1 MRLDLSDIPII
12 DDHCHPLLKMPSP
25 SQGTAYRAFFTQSV
39 DPEMAE
45 SHLEQGPFYR
55 RAVRELSRLLRCQPN
70 TEEILARRAKLTLGK
85 FIKLLLE
92 DAAIE
97 ILLVDYGYPREGGYS
112 QEEMRQLFPCRLEAI
127 LRLEPLIEELIQS
140 SQSFDELLCAF
151 DDALVDVRAKGTV
164 ALKSVIAYASGL
176 AIAPTPPK
184 EAEEAFLSARSE
196 APPEKGRRPISK
208 PLADF
213 LVIRG
218 MEHARRQDVPFQL
231 HTGFGSAG
239 IDLFRSN
246 PFLLSPLLGSDEVKV
261 GKIVLLHAGYPY
273 VREASFMTGLYQ
285 NLYLDFSMMVPY
297 LSANAPQL
305 LREIL
310 SYAPASKL
318 LYGSDA
324 TSIPEIHWAAASIG
338 REALGRALGD
348 MMENG
353 ELSEGEAH
361 YFAQLILRDNAKRL
375 YNL

>member
-1 MRLDLSDIPII
+1 MRLDLSSIPIV
-12 DDHCHPLLKMPSP
+12 DDHCHPLMKMPSP
-25 SQGTAYRAFFTQSV
+25 SQGTAYRALFTQSI
-39 DPEMAE
+39 DPGMAE
-45 SHLEQGPFYR
+45 FHLEQGLFYR
-55 RAVRELSRLLRCQPN
+55 RAMRELSRLLSCQPN
-70 TEEILARRAKLTLGK
+70 TEEILARRAELTLEE
-85 FIKLLLE
+85 FIKTLVE
-92 DAAIE
+92 DGAIE
-97 ILLVDYGYPREGGYS
+97 TCLVDYGYPREGSYS

-151 DDALVDVRAKGTV
+151 DDALGDVRARGAV
-164 ALKSVIAYASGL
+164 AVKSVIAYVSGL
-176 AIAPTPPK
+176 AIAPTTPE
-184 EAEEAFLSARSE
+184 EAGEAFLATKSE
-196 APPEKGRRPISK
+196 VQPKGRRRLIPK

-218 MEHARRQDVPFQL
+218 MEHACRQDVPFQL

-246 PFLLSPLLGSDEVKV
+246 PFLLSPLLGSDKAKI
-261 GKIVLLHAGYPY
+261 GKLVLLHAGYPH

-310 SYAPASKL
+310 SYAPASKV

-324 TSIPEIHWAAASIG
+324 TSIPEIHWIAAKIG
-338 REALGRALGD
+338 REALGQALGD
-348 MMENG
+348 MVENG
-353 ELSEGEAH
+353 ELTEGEAH
-361 YFAQLILRDNAKRL
+361 HFAQLMLRENANRL
-375 YNL
+375 YDL